1 LTQRVVAKRQ
11 KEAYASGYI
20 CTLYDVRKT
29 KGMDIFKSLFKN
41 HGPDVSSDYVLP
53 PKPRNFEECMML
65 AENAVRASEWGKK
78 EAGFL
83 WLDVI
88 SNCHSLGLDL
98 RSVFEAK
105 LSQGKTVLESCLASE
120 DWESCLVIAHALPED
135 RYCSG
140 RVQSYKKGLILS
152 EDGLNKQ
159 KGVLESDEPGCY
171 YGGALSKNQRHG
183 KGIVKLGLE
192 HFFEGDFVDNQKHG
206 RGVYR
211 KGKDAHIVSQG
222 LYING
227 LFVGNPYA
235 KKKTSLFAGL
245 LRGSSNP

>member
-1 LTQRVVAKRQ
+1 MFRTP
-11 KEAYASGYI
+11 
-20 CTLYDVRKT
+20 YDTRKP
-29 KGMDIFKSLFKN
+29 KDMNIFKSLIKT
-41 HGPDVSSDYVLP
+41 HGPNLTTGYVLP
-53 PKPRNFEECMML
+53 PKPRNIEECMKL
-65 AENAVRASEWGKK
+65 IENAVRASQWGKN
-78 EAGFL
+78 EAKYL

-98 RSVFEAK
+98 RNIFEAK
-105 LSQGKTVLESCLASE
+105 LDQGVTVLESCLASE
-120 DWESCLVIAHALPED
+120 DWESCLVIAHALPEG

-140 RVQSYKKGLILS
+140 RVQSYGKGLILS

-171 YGGALSKNQRHG
+171 YGGSLSKNKRHG
-183 KGIVKLGLE
+183 KGIVKLGLD

-211 KGKDAHIVSQG
+211 KGKDAHVVSQG

-227 LFVGNPYA
+227 VFVGNPYA
-235 KKKTSLFAGL
+235 KEKTSLLAGL
-245 LRGSSNP
+245 LHRTSNP